1 MKVRDSIIENNAA
14 TLLGISFYSTQNSD
28 IPLKKYIAKD
38 WYDLSLITKN
48 MIISFSVC
56 VKKLMVESLNLT
68 VITYLIV
75 MNSSLKVT

>member
-38 WYDLSLITKN
+38 
-48 MIISFSVC
+48 
-56 VKKLMVESLNLT
+56 
-68 VITYLIV
+68 
-75 MNSSLKVT
+75 